1 MKRILNP
8 RFLSTVQLKMTRTKI
23 NPKSTLSA
31 TSAHLRSENIAD
43 TLKRKTESSENEL
56 DFFKRRK
63 QYINN
68 SVCKPKVEENE
79 NPPWSHMV
87 YALDCEM
94 VECLYSI
101 NSLARCSVVDYWGSV
116 VLDLYV
122 KQTYKVT
129 DYRTKYS
136 GIQPKHVLSNDSI
149 SFEQAQSQVLNLI
162 KNKIVIG
169 HSLYCD
175 TLALKIN
182 LPTEQTVDISKLPL
196 VREKMNDLGYRTE
209 HTFSLKK
216 LSRHLLNRKIQT
228 HTHCSVEDATAT
240 MDIFKS
246 ISHSWYT
253 ENQPL
258 FKDYLSGAYFDDR
271 YWPSHVDNNP

>member
-1 MKRILNP
+1 
-8 RFLSTVQLKMTRTKI
+8 
-23 NPKSTLSA
+23 
-31 TSAHLRSENIAD
+31 
-43 TLKRKTESSENEL
+43 
-56 DFFKRRK
+56 
-63 QYINN
+63 
-68 SVCKPKVEENE
+68 
-79 NPPWSHMV
+79 MV

-122 KQTYKVT
+122 KQTSEVT

-136 GIQPKHVLSNDSI
+136 GIQPKHVMSDESI
-149 SFEQAQSQVLNLI
+149 SFKQAQSQVLNLL

-169 HSLYCD
+169 HSLFFD
-175 TLALKIN
+175 TRALKIN
-182 LPTEQTVDISKLPL
+182 LPTEQTVDISKLSL
-196 VREKMNDLGYRTE
+196 VMEKMNNLGYRTE

-216 LSRHLLNRKIQT
+216 LARHLLNRKIQT

-246 ISHSWYT
+246 VSDSWFT

-271 YWPSHVDNNP
+271 YWPPHVDNNP